1 MKIDQSLMK
10 IDRSLR
16 DVYNQYRPQY
26 ETLETEVRD
35 RVANIIHE
43 QKKTK
48 NQNWFFSSRVKS
60 LESFA
65 LKIETGQVKDP
76 SKMDDF
82 FACTVIVPTL
92 KQINDAK
99 KVIFKS
105 FKRHN
110 RRPKF
115 NIKTDKR
122 SSDFVFDDLRIYA
135 SLHPNPSGKYPYL
148 SGVVFEIQIKTT
160 LQHAWSDVTHDLIYK
175 ATEISWPRERIAFQL
190 KAMLEHADLVIE
202 EAAQLEKAFS
212 IAKQDVRT
220 ANIENLIGQINR
232 IWHRKQLPND
242 VRRLAKTIHEVLSIA
257 GFTASDF
264 SRIINAEKLRCGKLL
279 DDLSPYAFTVQAL
292 SNLSCINFKDKLDQK
307 DVRTH
312 IVVHNN
318 MDLPKW
324 MNPCHPKIIV
334 LE

>member
-1 MKIDQSLMK
+1 MK

-16 DVYNQYRPQY
+16 DVYNQHCPHYKK
-26 ETLETEVRD
+26 LEEKVGARLE
-35 RVANIIHE
+35 NIIHE
-43 QKKTK
+43 QKKTT
-48 NQNWFFSSRVKS
+48 NQKWFFFSRVKS

-65 LKIETGQVKDP
+65 LKIETGQVEYP

-105 FKRHN
+105 FKRHS

-135 SLHPNPSGKYPYL
+135 SLHPSLSGNDPHL
-148 SGVVFEIQIKTT
+148 VGVVFEIQIKTV

-175 ATEISWPRERIAFQL
+175 TTEISWPRERIAYQI
-190 KAMLEHADLVIE
+190 KAMLEHTDLVIE
-202 EAAQLEKAFS
+202 EANKLEKAFS
-212 IAKQDVRT
+212 IAKRDDCT

-232 IWHRKQLPND
+232 IWHRKQLPSD
-242 VRRLAKTIHEVLSIA
+242 VRRLAKTIYEVLSIA
-257 GFTASDF
+257 GFTANDF
-264 SRIINAEKLRCGKLL
+264 SKIIDAEKLRRGKLL
-279 DDLSPYAFTVQAL
+279 GNLSPYAFTVQAL
-292 SNLSCINFKDKLDQK
+292 SHLSCIDFKDKLNQK
-307 DVRTH
+307 HVRTH
-312 IVVHNN
+312 IVIHNN
-318 MDLPKW
+318 MDLPEW
-324 MNPCHPKIIV
+324 MNPSHPKIIM